1 MVRDLNGSSL
11 EACLVSFT
19 GVVIDYPGQVA
30 EHHNNTEQVP
40 YNPKLS
46 RRGMILDKDD
56 EGSTK
61 LGYDPS
67 LKPEMAKTKS
77 KLQQRPRRSSQPIPI
92 EKNRPS
98 PQELEREA
106 MSAESYLQYD
116 MATWRMHNRITIAR
130 RLRAY
135 SLSRSEDC
143 HAATARH
150 ELVQYYYQ
158 HRLAQKHSEVNVT
171 IGKKISK

>member
-1 MVRDLNGSSL
+1 
-11 EACLVSFT
+11 
-19 GVVIDYPGQVA
+19 
-30 EHHNNTEQVP
+30 
-40 YNPKLS
+40 
-46 RRGMILDKDD
+46 MIFDKDD
-56 EGSTK
+56 GGSTQ

-92 EKNRPS
+92 EKSRPS
-98 PQELEREA
+98 PQEIEREA

-143 HAATARH
+143 HAAAARH

-158 HRLAQKHSEVNVT
+158 HRLAQEHSDVDVT
-171 IGKKISK
+171 STHSGHREQVEADAAEAEETEFTLHCPSNAEDESIEGVFILDLR

>member
-1 MVRDLNGSSL
+1 MT
-11 EACLVSFT
+11 F
-19 GVVIDYPGQVA
+19 
-30 EHHNNTEQVP
+30 
-40 YNPKLS
+40 
-46 RRGMILDKDD
+46 DKDD
-56 EGSTK
+56 GDSTE

-67 LKPEMAKTKS
+67 LKPDMAKTKS

-143 HAATARH
+143 HAAAARH

-158 HRLAQKHSEVNVT
+158 HRLAQEHSEVDVT
-171 IGKKISK
+171 STHSGHREQVEADAAEAEETEFTLHCPSNAEDESIDGVFILDLR

>member
-1 MVRDLNGSSL
+1 
-11 EACLVSFT
+11 
-19 GVVIDYPGQVA
+19 
-30 EHHNNTEQVP
+30 
-40 YNPKLS
+40 
-46 RRGMILDKDD
+46 MIFDKDD
-56 EGSTK
+56 GGSTK

-77 KLQQRPRRSSQPIPI
+77 KKLQQRPRRSSQPIPI
-92 EKNRPS
+92 EKSRPS
-98 PQELEREA
+98 PQELEKEA

-143 HAATARH
+143 HAAAARH

-158 HRLAQKHSEVNVT
+158 HRLAQEHLEVEQVEADAAEAEETEFTLHCPSNAEDESIDGVF
-171 IGKKISK
+171 ILDLR